1 WLTLRRRFNE
11 VLQTAIADGVVSDRR
26 RLRELFRELQA
37 QGRVYLD
44 ANQQAWMEVENQGE
58 LRRVGLTA
66 ATIVSPESDRRL
78 ALQLLLARMDYLLY
92 TGSQHREIYPDV
104 EADWPLLQRA
114 EQVAAAPVTRV
125 VASRQ

>member
-1 WLTLRRRFNE
+1 TQDLNEAKHAGDKAQRRQLENELKQERERQVGDEEQWLTLRRRFNE

-58 LRRVGLTA
+58 FRRVGLTA
-66 ATIVSPESDRRL
+66 ATIASPESDRRL
-78 ALQLLLARMDYLLY
+78 ALQLLLARMDY
-92 TGSQHREIYPDV
+92 
-104 EADWPLLQRA
+104 
-114 EQVAAAPVTRV
+114 
-125 VASRQ
+125 